1 LKPLF
6 EINFLMPI
14 ITLTTDWGHKD
25 HYLAGVKGCLLK
37 AIPDA
42 NIIDISHDIP
52 PFDVYQASFILKSS
66 YRNFPANTIHILGVN
81 SESSIETPHIVLRY
95 DNQYFIGADNG
106 IFSLMFVENP
116 SKIIELNIIQ
126 DSDKFTFST
135 KDVFVKVAQHITDGK
150 NIEELGFIK
159 KSLNKLMSFEPVI
172 ENNEN
177 GGLTIIGKVIYIDR
191 YENAIVNISRE
202 LFEKTGKRKN
212 FSISFNSFS
221 NIVTKISKSYGDVSI
236 SDMVAIFDSNDYLE
250 LSINQGNAGS
260 LMGLKID
267 TKVRVTFDS

>member
-1 LKPLF
+1 LEPLF